1 MSVCLQEEVGDNI
14 IQRTRNKVL
23 EVAPDKKTFRWKTEG
38 KAHVLKDSNQG
49 SMLGSGVYSRR

>member
-1 MSVCLQEEVGDNI
+1 MGDNI